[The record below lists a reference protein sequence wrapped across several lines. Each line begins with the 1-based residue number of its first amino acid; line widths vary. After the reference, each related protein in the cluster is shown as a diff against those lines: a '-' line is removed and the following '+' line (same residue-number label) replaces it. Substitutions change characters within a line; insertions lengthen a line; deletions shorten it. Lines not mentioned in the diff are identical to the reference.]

1 LKGKGENMSEQFES
15 TGKELTII
23 SQRELTPQVWAMI
36 NSMSPVLHK
45 SRMFGV
51 TSPEA
56 AAAIMLKGYEL
67 GLSITASFEL
77 INVIQGKP
85 SLSPRGAMALLL
97 NSPKIKQIKV
107 TPITDKNGKYLGHEC
122 YMQRDNGFEYTAQFT
137 LEDAE
142 KAGLVKPG
150 SGWANYPLNMCQ
162 WRAIGFCA
170 DVVAPDL
177 TSGLTAI
184 MKAPEM
190 MGVALTETGEV
201 IDAAATPVP
210 APTPTQSEPAQVIT
224 LEYLANTYGGEAILV
239 ANQGQLPGT
248 QEELDAIYQK
258 LAVPA

>member
-1 LKGKGENMSEQFES
+1 MSEQFTP
-15 TGKELTII
+15 TGKELTIV

-36 NSMSPVLHK
+36 NSMSPVLFK

-51 TSPEA
+51 SSPEA

-85 SLSPRGAMALLL
+85 GLSPRGAMALLL
-97 NSPKIKQIKV
+97 SNPKIKQIKV
-107 TPITDKNGKYLGHEC
+107 TPITDKNGVYLGHEC
-122 YMQRDNGFEYTAQFT
+122 YMQRDSGFEYTAQFT
-137 LEDAE
+137 LEDAQ
-142 KAGLVKPG
+142 KAGLIKAD
-150 SGWANYPLNMCQ
+150 SGWAKYPQNMAM

-177 TSGLTAI
+177 TSGLTAV
-184 MKAPEM
+184 MKMPEA
-190 MGVALTETGEV
+190 MGVALTESGEV
-201 IDAAATPVP
+201 IDAAVTPVSTP
-210 APTPTQSEPAQVIT
+210 APTQPEPEKQPIT